1 MKKKRTGLKIVLI
14 VLLVLILVPAL
25 VLGGLIIG
33 GNKFLNDRIVR
44 DEITGDMN
52 LSEDEIFEGETV
64 AVEDSMSE
72 IDAVR
77 KEFEETQNIE
87 FAQLE
92 GVDNILLIGAD
103 RRNMAE
109 NGRSDTMILVSLN
122 HNTGKI
128 HMTSFMR
135 AMYVCIPRSDGN
147 VWSMLNAAYSWGG
160 PNLLI
165 DTIELNFRIKIDKY
179 VVVDFTAFE
188 KAVDLLG
195 GVDVELTE
203 GEANAVSREL
213 REPIGYGM
221 QHLNGRQA
229 LMYSRIRYLDN
240 DFMRTS
246 RQRKV
251 INEIIKK
258 AKTMDLSTMLA
269 LADEIL
275 PMVST
280 NLTNSEIL
288 VYLSRA
294 IPMLKNEV
302 TQRMLPVE
310 NEGGNSYYGMIFVGG
325 REMYRVDFAN
335 NIKALHQFIN
345 S

>member
-25 VLGGLIIG
+25 VLGGLIIC